1 MLCTI
6 FSFVNFSNYF
16 CIYFLLSTLLSTFWL
31 VRYICNQWPNLMLHP
46 IIVGGNSTS
55 AGARW
60 LSHAN
65 FEFRLIIKN
74 VSTDSDG
81 TYYVLCESCWGLIV
95 TCRVFYA
102 INVTL
107 PLITGHKI
115 WLMWWISPSSM
126 FQCFIYLFINMSFV
140 ACILGNKADSA
151 LNDKSWLL
159 NILTFIISI
168 WFSCNCFKYFVFII
182 MNIELFLYQ

>member
-95 TCRVFYA
+95 TCIVFYA

-126 FQCFIYLFINMSFV
+126 FKCFIYLFIYKYELCCMH
-140 ACILGNKADSA
+140 LGKQ
-151 LNDKSWLL
+151 SWFC
-159 NILTFIISI
+159 TK
-168 WFSCNCFKYFVFII
+168 W
-182 MNIELFLYQ
+182 